1 MKKTA
6 LTILL
11 AAAFLGA
18 GCSDSTETTAAST
31 PVPELTAEQ
40 KAAIK
45 NSEEANKAAEQRKKE
60 DAARINSDTAV
71 AAPQAVLPSTMS
83 DPADVETTA
92 TPTAQPKG

>member
-11 AAAFLGA
+11 AGAFLGT
-18 GCSDSTETTAAST
+18 GCSDSTETAVATTPT

-45 NSEEANKAAEQRKKE
+45 NSEQANKAAEQKKKE
-60 DAARINSDTAV
+60 EAAQSNADAV
-71 AAPQAVLPSTMS
+71 QAAPAAV
-83 DPADVETTA
+83 DPTTA
-92 TPTAQPKG
+92 LEVTDDGVKPTPRPE